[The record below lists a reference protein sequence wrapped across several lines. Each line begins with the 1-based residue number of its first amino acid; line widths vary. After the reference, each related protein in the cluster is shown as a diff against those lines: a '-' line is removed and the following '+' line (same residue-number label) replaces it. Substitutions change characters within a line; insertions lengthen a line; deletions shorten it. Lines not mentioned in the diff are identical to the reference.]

1 MDSSDALL
9 DDAFNLFEH
18 VGIFFINPVSQVSTV
33 IQDLAEKTKQKNK
46 NKRTEKKP
54 KSLFQ
59 ISLRAWKVKDRKHWE
74 KVLEFSI
81 YLSAFFSN

>member
-54 KSLFQ
+54 QNLFQ
-59 ISLRAWKVKDRKHWE
+59 ISLRAWKVKD
-74 KVLEFSI
+74 
-81 YLSAFFSN
+81 